1 VNPSLIEESKSYESD
16 DEFFD
21 AIDDESKLEGSSAVE
36 KELDKLGQEL
46 YAQFADESKLVSKM
60 VSKSVT

>member
-1 VNPSLIEESKSYESD
+1 MNPSLIEESKSYESD

>member
-1 VNPSLIEESKSYESD
+1 MNPSLIEESKSYESD

-36 KELDKLGQEL
+36 KELDKLGKEL

>member
-21 AIDDESKLEGSSAVE
+21 AIDDESKLEGSCAVE